1 MTQIRTVAIVG
12 AGTMGRRIAFDC
24 VRCGVLTR
32 LYDAAPGM
40 AEDAINWVHSMMDKW
55 RQEGRVTST
64 VAKRAVALLDAAN
77 TLDECARDVDLAI
90 ESVPENI
97 ALKQQVFRLLDRV
110 LPPNALMMSNTSA
123 IPASRLAIATERPER
138 VLNVNFGHLGHR
150 KVEMMGHAGTSP
162 QTIAA
167 VREFLRELGFLP
179 IVVRG
184 ESVGY
189 ATNRVW
195 RAVKKEVLKLLD
207 RELVSA
213 EDIDRGWM
221 LDWGTNVG
229 PCGLMDHIGLD
240 VVRDI
245 ELIYY
250 DESGD
255 EDDRPPPLLDRMLAA
270 GKLGTKSGEGFY
282 RYPNPT
288 YEQPGFLDASP
299 SPTEQPNAR

>member
-1 MTQIRTVAIVG
+1 MPPIRTVAIVG

-24 VRCGVLTR
+24 VRCGVRTQLF
-32 LYDAAPGM
+32 DVAPGVAEEAVTWIRATM
-40 AEDAINWVHSMMDKW
+40 DQWREEGRLAANIAERALALIKAAED
-55 RQEGRVTST
+55 
-64 VAKRAVALLDAAN
+64 LDQC
-77 TLDECARDVDLAI
+77 TRDADLAI
-90 ESVPENI
+90 ESVPENV
-97 ALKQQVFRLLDRV
+97 ALKRRVFAELDRA
-110 LPPNALMMSNTSA
+110 LPPNALIVSNTSA
-123 IPASRLAIATERPER
+123 IPASRLATATGRPER
-138 VLNVNFGHLGHR
+138 VLDVNFGHLGHR
-150 KVEMMGHAGTSP
+150 KVEVMGHAGTAP
-162 QTIAA
+162 ETIAA
-167 VREFLRELGFLP
+167 VRDFLRGLGLVP
-179 IVVRG
+179 IVLRG

-207 RELVSA
+207 REIVSA

-221 LDWGTNVG
+221 LDWGTKVG

-255 EDDRPPPLLDRMLAA
+255 ESDKPLALLDRMIAV

-282 RYPNPT
+282 RYPNPS
-288 YEQPGFLDASP
+288 YEQPGFLD
-299 SPTEQPNAR
+299 

>member
-1 MTQIRTVAIVG
+1 MAPIRTVAIIG

-24 VRCGVLTR
+24 VRIGVRTR
-32 LYDAAPGM
+32 LYDAAPGV
-40 AEDAINWVHSMMDKW
+40 AADAVQWVRATMDQW
-55 RQEGRVTST
+55 RKEGRLTPD
-64 VAKRAVALLDAAN
+64 VAERAVALLQASRD
-77 TLDECARDVDLAI
+77 LGECAQDADLAF
-90 ESVPENI
+90 ESVPENV
-97 ALKQQVFRLLDRV
+97 ALKRRVFAELDRA
-110 LPPNALMMSNTSA
+110 LPPNALLASNTSA
-123 IPASRLAIATERPER
+123 IPASRLASATVRPGQ

-150 KVEMMGHAGTSP
+150 KVELMGHAGTAP
-162 QTIAA
+162 ETMAA
-167 VREFLRELGFLP
+167 AGAFLRELGLVP

-255 EDDRPPPLLDRMLAA
+255 ESDLPPALLDRMLAA

-282 RYPNPT
+282 HYPNPS
-288 YEQPGFLDASP
+288 YEQPGFLD
-299 SPTEQPNAR
+299 

>member
-24 VRCGVLTR
+24 VRFGCRTR
-32 LYDAAPGM
+32 LYDRAPGV
-40 AEDAINWVHSMMDKW
+40 AQQAVEWVSTMMDEW
-55 RQEGRVTST
+55 HNQGRVS
-64 VAKRAVALLDAAN
+64 ADAAERARRLLEPCPD
-77 TLDECARDVDLAI
+77 LDSCAREADLAI
-90 ESVPENI
+90 ESVPENVVV
-97 ALKQQVFRLLDRV
+97 KRRVFEDLDRI
-110 LPPNALMMSNTSA
+110 LPPNAALVSNTSA
-123 IPASRLAIATERPER
+123 IQPSRLASATSRPER

-150 KVEMMGHAGTSP
+150 KVEVMGHAGTDP
-162 QTIAA
+162 EMMAA
-167 VREFLRELGFLP
+167 VIDFLRGMGFIP
-179 IVVRG
+179 IVLHG

-195 RAVKKEVLKLLD
+195 RAVKKEVLAQLD
-207 RELVSA
+207 RGLVSA

-221 LDWGTNVG
+221 LDWGTSIG

-255 EDDRPPPLLDRMLAA
+255 VADRPPPLLDRMIAA

-282 RYPNPT
+282 RYPNPS
-288 YEQPGFLDASP
+288 YEQPDFLDGSP
-299 SPTEQPNAR
+299 

>member
-1 MTQIRTVAIVG
+1 MAPIRTVAIVG

-24 VRCGVLTR
+24 VRCGLRTR
-32 LYDAAPGM
+32 LYDAAPGV
-40 AEDAINWVHSMMDKW
+40 AQDAVQWVRMTMDQW
-55 RQEGRVTST
+55 RQEGRLTDDI
-64 VAKRAVALLDAAN
+64 AERALSLIEASLDLAQ
-77 TLDECARDVDLAI
+77 CAHDADIAI
-90 ESVPENI
+90 ESVPENV
-97 ALKQQVFRLLDRV
+97 ALKRRVFAELDRA
-110 LPPNALMMSNTSA
+110 LPPNALLASNTSA
-123 IPASRLAIATERPER
+123 IPGSRLASATGRPER
-138 VLNVNFGHLGHR
+138 VINVNFGHLGHR
-150 KVEMMGHAGTSP
+150 KVEVMGHAGTALE
-162 QTIAA
+162 TIATT
-167 VREFLRELGFLP
+167 RSFLRELGLVP

-207 RELVSA
+207 RGLVSA

-221 LDWGTNVG
+221 LDWGVDVG

-255 EDDRPPPLLDRMLAA
+255 ENDRPPAFLDRMIAA

-282 RYPNPT
+282 RYPNPS
-288 YEQPGFLDASP
+288 YEQPGFLD
-299 SPTEQPNAR
+299 

>member
-1 MTQIRTVAIVG
+1 MALIQSVAVIG

-24 VRCGVLTR
+24 VRCGLRTR
-32 LYDAAPGM
+32 LFDAAPGV
-40 AEDAINWVHSMMDKW
+40 AHDAVQWVRSTMNQW
-55 RQEGRVTST
+55 RQEGRLT
-64 VAKRAVALLDAAN
+64 AEIADRALSLLEASQDLAQCAHDA
-77 TLDECARDVDLAI
+77 DIAI
-90 ESVPENI
+90 ESVPENV
-97 ALKQQVFRLLDRV
+97 ALKRSVFAELDRA
-110 LPPNALMMSNTSA
+110 LPPNALIVSNTSA
-123 IPASRLAIATERPER
+123 IPASRLASATTRAER

-150 KVEMMGHAGTSP
+150 KVELMGHAGTALEA
-162 QTIAA
+162 IATTRA
-167 VREFLRELGFLP
+167 FLRELGLVP

-207 RELVSA
+207 RGLVSA

-221 LDWGTNVG
+221 LDWGVDVG

-255 EDDRPPPLLDRMLAA
+255 ENDRPPAFLDGMIAA

-282 RYPNPT
+282 RYPNPS
-288 YEQPGFLDASP
+288 YEQPGFLD
-299 SPTEQPNAR
+299 

>member
-1 MTQIRTVAIVG
+1 MAAIRTVAIVG

-24 VRCGVLTR
+24 VRCGLRTR
-32 LYDAAPGM
+32 LYDAAPGV
-40 AEDAINWVHSMMDKW
+40 AEEAVAWVRSTMDHW
-55 RQEGRVTST
+55 REEGRV
-64 VAKRAVALLDAAN
+64 AADIAERAVALMQASQD
-77 TLDECARDVDLAI
+77 LDECARDDDHAR
-90 ESVPENI
+90 ECVPENV
-97 ALKQQVFRLLDRV
+97 ALKRRVLTELDRV
-110 LPPNALMMSNTSA
+110 LPPNALIASNTSA
-123 IPASRLAIATERPER
+123 IPASRLASATARPER
-138 VLNVNFGHLGHR
+138 VVNVNLGHLGHR
-150 KVEMMGHAGTSP
+150 KVEVMGHVGTALE
-162 QTIAA
+162 TIATTRA
-167 VREFLRELGFLP
+167 FLRELGLVP

-221 LDWGTNVG
+221 LDWGTKVG

-255 EDDRPPPLLDRMLAA
+255 ESDRPPALLDRMLAA

-282 RYPNPT
+282 RYPNPS
-288 YEQPGFLDASP
+288 YEQPGFLD
-299 SPTEQPNAR
+299 

>member
-1 MTQIRTVAIVG
+1 MAPIRTVAIVG

-24 VRCGVLTR
+24 VRCGLRTR
-32 LYDAAPGM
+32 LYDAAPGI
-40 AEDAINWVHSMMDKW
+40 AEDAVAWVRSTMHHWHAD
-55 RQEGRVTST
+55 GRV
-64 VAKRAVALLDAAN
+64 AANIAERALLLIQASED
-77 TLDECARDVDLAI
+77 LDQCARDADLAI
-90 ESVPENI
+90 ESVPENV
-97 ALKQQVFRLLDRV
+97 ALKRRVFAELDLA
-110 LPPNALMMSNTSA
+110 LPPNALIASNTSA
-123 IPASRLAIATERPER
+123 IPASWLATATARPER
-138 VLNVNFGHLGHR
+138 VLDVNFGHLGHR
-150 KVEMMGHAGTSP
+150 KVEVMGHTGTAP
-162 QTIAA
+162 ETIAA
-167 VREFLRELGFLP
+167 VRAFLRELGLVP
-179 IVVRG
+179 IVLRG

-195 RAVKKEVLKLLD
+195 RAVKKEVLKQLD

-221 LDWGTNVG
+221 LDWGTKVG

-255 EDDRPPPLLDRMLAA
+255 ESDRPPALLDRMIGA

-282 RYPNPT
+282 RYPNPS
-288 YEQPGFLDASP
+288 YEEPGFLDASAANAG
-299 SPTEQPNAR
+299 EQT